1 MLNNVTIHGRLTKD
15 IQLKQTGNG
24 STVCAFSIA
33 NDRYINGEK
42 KVDFFDV
49 IAWNASAK
57 FISQHFGKGDGI
69 IIVGRLQSREYTDS
83 DGKNRKIMEIVAEK
97 TEFAGGNRN
106 DNRNNMTETAE
117 SGDVPFDV

>member
-1 MLNNVTIHGRLTKD
+1 LRTTQGGVSVATF
-15 IQLKQTGNG
+15 
-24 STVCAFSIA
+24 TVAV
-33 NDRYINGEK
+33 DRDFQQGGEK

-83 DGKNRKIMEIVAEK
+83 DGKNRKITEIVAEK

-106 DNRNNMTETAE
+106 DNRNNMTESAA